1 MSRPFRLAFL
11 TSHPIQYQA
20 PLFRA
25 LARRPEIDLTVL
37 FCSEDGV
44 REYEDSGFG
53 RPIRWDTPLL
63 EGYRHV
69 FLKNLNASKRG
80 GTLFRLL
87 NPGVGRVLR
96 EHRFDALIVHGWAH
110 FTNWL
115 AFITA
120 SRLGVPI
127 LLRGE
132 SNGLREPGG
141 IKGAVKRCVL
151 GWLFRRT
158 AGFLAIGSLNREFY
172 RRYDVADE
180 RIFFAP
186 YAVDNVFF
194 RAQHRGLPSR
204 DRLRSDEGIPVH
216 ACVFMFCGK
225 LTAVKRPLDLLEAF
239 ARLPHDSS
247 CFLLFVGDGPLR
259 PQIEARAH
267 EVGNVRV
274 TGFRNQSELPRY
286 YAMAD
291 VLALPSAFEPWGLVV
306 NEALNYGLDIIASD
320 QVGAA
325 VDLVRRGVT
334 GTVVPV
340 GDVPGLARAMTQ
352 YASQSRTRPSPDALN
367 LIADW
372 DVSAAADGI
381 VTAVRAVGAR
391 E

>member
-1 MSRPFRLAFL
+1 
-11 TSHPIQYQA
+11 
-20 PLFRA
+20 
-25 LARRPEIDLTVL
+25 
-37 FCSEDGV
+37 
-44 REYEDSGFG
+44 
-53 RPIRWDTPLL
+53 
-63 EGYRHV
+63 
-69 FLKNLNASKRG
+69 
-80 GTLFRLL
+80 
-87 NPGVGRVLR
+87 
-96 EHRFDALIVHGWAH
+96 
-110 FTNWL
+110 
-115 AFITA
+115 
-120 SRLGVPI
+120 
-127 LLRGE
+127 
-132 SNGLREPGG
+132 
-141 IKGAVKRCVL
+141 
-151 GWLFRRT
+151 
-158 AGFLAIGSLNREFY
+158 
-172 RRYDVADE
+172 
-180 RIFFAP
+180 
-186 YAVDNVFF
+186 
-194 RAQHRGLPSR
+194 
-204 DRLRSDEGIPVH
+204 
-216 ACVFMFCGK
+216 
-225 LTAVKRPLDLLEAF
+225 
-239 ARLPHDSS
+239 LPHDSS